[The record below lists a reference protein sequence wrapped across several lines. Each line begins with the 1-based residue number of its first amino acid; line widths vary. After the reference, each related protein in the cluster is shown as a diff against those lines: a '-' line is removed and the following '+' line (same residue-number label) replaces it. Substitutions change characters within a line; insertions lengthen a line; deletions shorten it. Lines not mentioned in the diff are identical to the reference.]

1 MQLKI
6 LKSFN
11 YGSVSDPQK
20 AIAGNTM
27 ESDTMEVAAW
37 QIEKWIRL
45 GWAVG
50 IDATELGI

>member
-1 MQLKI
+1 MQLRI
-6 LKSFN
+6 LQDFH

-27 ESDTMEVAAW
+27 ESDTMDVTAW

-45 GWAVG
+45 GWAEAV
-50 IDATELGI
+50 E

>member
-11 YGSVSDPQK
+11 YGSVSDSRM

-27 ESDTMEVAAW
+27 ESDTMDAAAW
-37 QIEKWIRL
+37 MVEKWIRL